1 MTASTLD
8 VSQTGCLVVEFGG
21 MKKLLELVASVPDVV
36 PATEVERPDVA
47 AEVDPTP
54 VGVSLDE

>member
-8 VSQTGCLVVEFGG
+8 VSHTGCFVVEFGG
-21 MKKLLELVASVPDVV
+21 MKKLLELVASVADVV
-36 PATEVERPDVA
+36 PAIEDEEPDVA
-47 AEVDPTP
+47 AEVDPAP

>member
-8 VSQTGCLVVEFGG
+8 VSQTGRPVVEFGG
-21 MKKLLELVASVPDVV
+21 IKKLLELVTGVADVV

-47 AEVDPTP
+47 AEVDPAP
-54 VGVSLDE
+54 VGVS

>member
-1 MTASTLD
+1 
-8 VSQTGCLVVEFGG
+8 
-21 MKKLLELVASVPDVV
+21 MKKLELVANVADVV
-36 PATEVERPDVA
+36 PATEDEEPDVA